1 MLRARLLCPD
11 ATHVTHRIAAGVPLH
26 RRVVARVLQFV
37 GGGFGGGFG
46 GSPTTVVIVN
56 QQPQFIPVVR
66 RTMRVLNHL
75 SVFFVRCSALTR
87 CAAATG
93 HSPVLHAL
101 KHARSR
107 HWVRQPGTPARR
119 HRSKRSVRAGV

>member
-11 ATHVTHRIAAGVPLH
+11 ATHVTQRIAAGVPLH

-37 GGGFGGGFG
+37 GGGGFG

-66 RTMRVLNHL
+66 RLDVLNLL
-75 SVFFVRCSALTR
+75 SLCLQSFVFRCSALTR

-93 HSPVLHAL
+93 HPPVLHAL

-107 HWVRQPGTPARR
+107 
-119 HRSKRSVRAGV
+119 